1 MKSRPLQK
9 YILPSWHLQS
19 LRAFLVAPNKNLD
32 GRTHV
37 AFYINRFMA
46 LLVVMILGG
55 RSSAVEVKILQV
67 EGVVD
72 LVTYTILIS
81 W

>member
-1 MKSRPLQK
+1 M
-9 YILPSWHLQS
+9 
-19 LRAFLVAPNKNLD
+19 APNKNLD

>member
-1 MKSRPLQK
+1 M
-9 YILPSWHLQS
+9 
-19 LRAFLVAPNKNLD
+19 APNKNLD

-37 AFYINRFMA
+37 AVYINRFMA